1 MPKSS
6 FFTGQPI
13 LNQLLSLIPR
23 SLVNQLAHKHKADHY
38 CKKFKAYD
46 HLVSM
51 LFCGFHQCSSLREL
65 ITGLQAN
72 SHRLNHMGLLHTP
85 RRSTLADAN
94 KRRSAIFFENLF
106 HALYKFHY
114 GHLPDS
120 RIKGK
125 LEDKLFIIDSTT
137 ITLFCDVLK
146 GAGSYGLNG
155 KKKGGLKAHVLTR
168 AQDQVPCFV
177 RLGASAQSDRIFM
190 PMIELPKGSVICM
203 DKAYVNYKVMR
214 AWTENDITWVTL
226 FTPTLKYEI
235 LEEKTISEYHKKMGI
250 LSDAVILLGNPKTK
264 KRNPLQKARLVRY
277 YDKAGEREFIFLSNN
292 LQYSPLTIA
301 DIYKERWGIETLFKR
316 VKQNFQFHNF
326 LGDNEN
332 AIKIQMWCTLIADL
346 LINIVKD
353 RVDKLRKHKWAF
365 ANIAGLIR
373 QHLTTYID
381 LIKFLTNPEK
391 AIVNYSHEARDYQL
405 YLFKTGAGG
414 L

>member
-23 SLVNQLAHKHKADHY
+23 GLINQLSLKHKANRY
-38 CKKFKAYD
+38 CKKFKTYE

-51 LFCGFHQCSSLREL
+51 LFCGFHQCTSLREL

-72 SHRLNHMGLLHTP
+72 SHRLNHLGLMHTP

-94 KRRSAIFFENLF
+94 KRRPALFFEDLF

-146 GAGSYGLNG
+146 GAGTYGLNG

-168 AQDQVPCFV
+168 ANDHVPCFV

-190 PMIELPKGSVICM
+190 PMIQLPRGSVVCM
-203 DKAYVNYKVMR
+203 DKAYVNYKVMST
-214 AWTENDITWVTL
+214 WTENDISWVTL
-226 FTPTLKYEI
+226 FTPSLKYEI
-235 LEEKTISEYHKKMGI
+235 VEEKTISEYQQNMGVRT
-250 LSDAVILLGNPKTK
+250 DAVILLGNPETK
-264 KRNPLQKARLVRY
+264 KRNPLQKARLVSY
-277 YDKAGEREFIFLSNN
+277 YDEVGQREFIFLSNN
-292 LQYSPLTIA
+292 LKYSPLTIA
-301 DIYKERWGIETLFKR
+301 DIYKRRWDIETLFKR

-353 RVDKLRKHKWAF
+353 RVDKLRKSKWAF
-365 ANIAGLIR
+365 SNIAGLIR

-381 LIKFLTNPEK
+381 LIKFLTNPER
-391 AIVNYSHEARDYQL
+391 AIINYSQEANEYQM
-405 YLFKTGAGG
+405 YLFKT
-414 L
+414 

>member
-13 LNQLLSLIPR
+13 LNQLLSLVPR
-23 SLVNQLAHKHKADHY
+23 ALISQLAQKHKADRY
-38 CKKFKAYD
+38 CKRFKAYD

-51 LFCGFHQCSSLREL
+51 LFCGFHHCSSLREL
-65 ITGLQAN
+65 ITGLQVN
-72 SHRLNHMGLLHTP
+72 SHRLSHLGLLNTP

-94 KRRSAIFFENLF
+94 KRRPAVFFEDLF
-106 HALYKFHY
+106 HALYKLHY

-120 RIKGK
+120 RIKGN
-125 LEDKLFIIDSTT
+125 LDEKLFIIDSTT

-146 GAGSYGLNG
+146 GAGTYGLNG

-168 AQDQVPCFV
+168 AKDQVPCFV
-177 RLGASAQSDRIFM
+177 HLGASAQSDRIFM
-190 PMIELPKGSVICM
+190 PMLELPKGSVICM

-214 AWTENDITWVTL
+214 SWTENHITWVTRY
-226 FTPTLKYEI
+226 THTLKYQI
-235 LEEKTISEYHKKMGI
+235 IEEKVITGYQEKRGVR
-250 LSDAVILLGNPKTK
+250 SDAVILLGNPKTK
-264 KRNPLQKARLVRY
+264 YLNPLQKARLVKY
-277 YDKAGEREFIFLSNN
+277 YDNSGEREFIFLSNN

-301 DIYKERWGIETLFKR
+301 EIYKQRWDIETLFKR
-316 VKQNFQFHNF
+316 VKQNFQLHNF

-346 LINIVKD
+346 LVSIVKD
-353 RVDKLRKHKWAF
+353 RVDKLRKRKWAF

-381 LIKFLTNPEK
+381 LIKFLINPEK
-391 AIVNYSHEARDYQL
+391 AIINYSKEVNEYQL
-405 YLFKTGAGG
+405 TLFKT
-414 L
+414 

>member
-13 LNQLLSLIPR
+13 LNQLLSLVPR
-23 SLVNQLAHKHKADHY
+23 TLINQLVVKHKANRY
-38 CKKFKAYD
+38 CKKFKTYD

-51 LFCGFHQCSSLREL
+51 LFCGFHQCTSLREL

-72 SHRLNHMGLLHTP
+72 SHRLNHLGLLHTP

-94 KRRSAIFFENLF
+94 KRRPALFFEDLF

-146 GAGSYGLNG
+146 GAGTFGLNG

-168 AQDQVPCFV
+168 ANDQVPCFV

-190 PMIELPKGSVICM
+190 PMIQLPRGSVICM

-214 AWTENDITWVTL
+214 NWTENDITWVTL
-226 FTPTLKYEI
+226 FTPSLKYEI
-235 LEEKTISEYHKKMGI
+235 LEEKTISQYQEKMGVT
-250 LSDAVILLGNPKTK
+250 SDAVILLGNPKTK
-264 KRNPLQKARLVRY
+264 SRNPLQKARLVRY
-277 YDKAGEREFIFLSNN
+277 YDEAGQREFIFLSNN

-301 DIYKERWGIETLFKR
+301 DIYKQRWGIETLFKR

-346 LINIVKD
+346 LINIVKNW
-353 RVDKLRKHKWAF
+353 VDKLRKSKWAF
-365 ANIAGLIR
+365 SNIAGLIR
-373 QHLTTYID
+373 QHLTTYVD
-381 LIKFLTNPEK
+381 LIKFLTNPER
-391 AIVNYSHEARDYQL
+391 AIMNYSKEANEYQM
-405 YLFKTGAGG
+405 YLFKT
-414 L
+414 

>member
-13 LNQLLSLIPR
+13 LSQLLSLVPR
-23 SLVNQLAHKHKADHY
+23 TLINQLALKHKANHY
-38 CKKFKAYD
+38 YKKFKTYD

-51 LFCGFHQCSSLREL
+51 LFCGFHQCTSLREL

-72 SHRLNHMGLLHTP
+72 SHRLNHLGLLHTP

-94 KRRSAIFFENLF
+94 KRRPALFFEDLF

-146 GAGSYGLNG
+146 GAGTFGLNG

-168 AQDQVPCFV
+168 AKDQVPCFV

-190 PMIELPKGSVICM
+190 PMIELPRGSVICM

-214 AWTENDITWVTL
+214 TWTENDITWVTL

-235 LEEKTISEYHKKMGI
+235 LEEKTISQYQEKMGVT
-250 LSDAVILLGNPKTK
+250 SDAVILLGNPKTK
-264 KRNPLQKARLVRY
+264 SRNPLQKARLVRY
-277 YDKAGEREFIFLSNN
+277 YDEAEQREFIFLSNN

-301 DIYKERWGIETLFKR
+301 DIYKQRWGIETLFKR

-353 RVDKLRKHKWAF
+353 RVDKLRKSKWAF
-365 ANIAGLIR
+365 SNIAGLIR

-381 LIKFLTNPEK
+381 LIKFLTNPER
-391 AIVNYSHEARDYQL
+391 AIVNYSQEANEYQM
-405 YLFKTGAGG
+405 YLFKT
-414 L
+414 

>member
-13 LNQLLSLIPR
+13 LNQLLSLVPR
-23 SLVNQLAHKHKADHY
+23 ALINQLAQKHKADRY
-38 CKKFKAYD
+38 CKTFKAYD

-65 ITGLQAN
+65 ITGLQVN
-72 SHRLNHMGLLHTP
+72 SHRLNHLGLLNTP

-94 KRRSAIFFENLF
+94 KRRPALFFEDLF
-106 HALYKFHY
+106 HALYKLHY
-114 GHLPDS
+114 GRLPDS
-120 RIKGK
+120 RIKGN
-125 LEDKLFIIDSTT
+125 LDEKLFIIDSTT

-146 GAGSYGLNG
+146 GAGTYGLNG

-168 AQDQVPCFV
+168 AKDQVPCFV
-177 RLGASAQSDRIFM
+177 HLGASAQSDRVFM
-190 PMIELPKGSVICM
+190 PMLELPKGSVICM

-214 AWTENDITWVTL
+214 NWTQNHITWVTR

-235 LEEKTISEYHKKMGI
+235 LEEKIITGYHEKMGVR
-250 LSDAVILLGNPKTK
+250 SDVVILLGNPKTK
-264 KRNPLQKARLVRY
+264 YLNPLQKARLVKY
-277 YDKAGEREFIFLSNN
+277 YDKTGEREFIFLSNN

-301 DIYKERWGIETLFKR
+301 EIYKQRWDIETLFRR
-316 VKQNFQFHNF
+316 VKQNFQLHNF

-346 LINIVKD
+346 LVSIVKD
-353 RVDKLRKHKWAF
+353 RVDKLRKRKWAF

-381 LIKFLTNPEK
+381 LIKFLINPEK
-391 AIVNYSHEARDYQL
+391 AIINYSKEANEYQL
-405 YLFKTGAGG
+405 SLFKT
-414 L
+414 

>member
-1 MPKSS
+1 MPKST

-23 SLVNQLAHKHKADHY
+23 TLVSQLALRHKANRY
-38 CKKFKAYD
+38 CKKFKAFD

-51 LFCGFHQCSSLREL
+51 LFCGFHQCTSLREL

-72 SHRLNHMGLLHTP
+72 SHRLNHLGLLHTP

-94 KRRSAIFFENLF
+94 KRRPALFFEDLF
-106 HALYKFHY
+106 HALYKLHF

-120 RIKGK
+120 RIKGE

-146 GAGSYGLNG
+146 GAGTFGLNG

-168 AQDQVPCFV
+168 AKDQVPCFV
-177 RLGASAQSDRIFM
+177 RLGPSAQSDRIFM
-190 PMIELPKGSVICM
+190 PMIELPRGSVICM

-214 AWTENDITWVTL
+214 SWTEKDITWVTL

-235 LEEKTISEYHKKMGI
+235 LEEKTISQYQEKMGVR
-250 LSDAVILLGNPKTK
+250 SDAVILLGNPKTK
-264 KRNPLQKARLVRY
+264 SRNPLQKARLVRY
-277 YDKAGEREFIFLSNN
+277 YDEVEQREFIFLSNN
-292 LQYSPLTIA
+292 LKYSPLTIA
-301 DIYKERWGIETLFKR
+301 DIYKQRWDIETLFKR

-346 LINIVKD
+346 LINIVKH
-353 RVDKLRKHKWAF
+353 RVDKLRKAKWAF
-365 ANIAGLIR
+365 SNIAGLIR

-381 LIKFLTNPEK
+381 LIKFLTNPER
-391 AIVNYSHEARDYQL
+391 AIMNYSQEVNEYQMS
-405 YLFKTGAGG
+405 LFKT
-414 L
+414 